1 MTIPHS
7 AFRISKSNESVC
19 IRVQIYKNHTGL
31 IAMTDKTS
39 HILVV
44 DDELS
49 MRELLEYMLNREGYQ
64 VTCAEDGRKAI
75 RLVEKNQY
83 DLLLCDIKLGDISG
97 LDVLR
102 ASKKSSQDTVVIL
115 ISAFAS
121 TETAVEAMNEGAYDY
136 VPKPFDKDELLQT
149 VAKALNI
156 KTVEHEKQLINDQ
169 LKESLH
175 FGFIVGTSPAMRHI
189 YKLIL
194 QVAKTK
200 TNVLIT
206 GESGTG
212 KELIAKAVHQESD
225 RSDQPFV
232 VINCGG
238 IPETLMES
246 ELFGHKKGSFTGA
259 SSDKKGLFE
268 EAHKG
273 TIFLDEIG
281 ELSLPIQVK
290 LLRAVQEKVF
300 KAVGGNEDISV
311 DMRILS
317 ATNKNL
323 EKEVIAGN
331 FREDLF
337 YRLNVIE
344 IKVPPLRERKAD
356 LRPLAQYFLEKYSR
370 EMGKEITKF
379 SSYAID
385 MLNKY
390 DFPGNIR
397 ELENLLER
405 SVALST
411 TNIILPDSLAL
422 SIHKRRWIEGFE
434 DRRFDLD
441 DVSRGVS
448 LDVIL
453 EEIERAYLKKALDC
467 SNGSKNKAAELLGIS
482 FRSLRYRLDKLRIE
496 K

>member
-1 MTIPHS
+1 MAQS
-7 AFRISKSNESVC
+7 AHK
-19 IRVQIYKNHTGL
+19 
-31 IAMTDKTS
+31 
-39 HILVV
+39 ILVV

-49 MRELLEYMLNREGYQ
+49 MRELLEYMLTNERYA
-64 VTCAEDGRKAI
+64 VTCAETGREAI
-75 RLVEKNQY
+75 SLLEKEHF
-83 DLLLCDIKLGDISG
+83 DLLLCDIRLGDITG

-102 ASKKSSQDTVVIL
+102 ASKKQNPDNVVIL
-115 ISAFAS
+115 ISAYTT

-136 VPKPFDKDELLQT
+136 VPKPFDKDELLAT
-149 VAKALNI
+149 VAKALELRSI
-156 KTVEHEKQLINDQ
+156 EHEKKQIDDE
-169 LKESLH
+169 LKKNLH
-175 FGFIVGTSPAMRHI
+175 FGMIVGNSPAMRHI
-189 YKLIL
+189 YKLIQ

-212 KELIAKAVHQESD
+212 KEIIAKAIHQESE
-225 RSDQPFV
+225 RSSQPFM

-259 SSDKKGLFE
+259 TQDKKGLFE
-268 EAHKG
+268 IAHKG
-273 TIFLDEIG
+273 TVFLDEIG

-300 KAVGGNEDISV
+300 KPVGGSEDIQV
-311 DMRILS
+311 DIRIIS
-317 ATNKNL
+317 ATNKSL
-323 EKEVIAGN
+323 EEEVIAGN

-356 LRPLAQYFLEKYSR
+356 LRALAQHFLEKYST
-370 EMGKEITKF
+370 EMGKKITKF

-385 MLNKY
+385 LLKKY

-422 SIHKRRWIEGFE
+422 SLHKRRWIEGFK

-441 DVSRGVS
+441 EVSRGVA
-448 LDVIL
+448 LDSIL
-453 EEIERAYLKKALDC
+453 EEIEREYLKKALDC
-467 SNGSKNKAAELLGIS
+467 SNGNKNKASELLGIS
-482 FRSLRYRLDKLRIE
+482 FRSLRYRLDKLGIDT
-496 K
+496 